1 MSRFL
6 LSMARLFA
14 ATMFCTSVLLSSSCA
29 FAQAVAA
36 TTADGAR
43 YSGATKEG
51 KRHGKGRLE
60 WPNGAVYEGE
70 FLNGLMHGRG
80 KMKRGSGDVYVGEFR
95 DGMAHGAGR
104 TELVDG
110 SVYVGEFARDYYN
123 GRGRFAYVEGSVYE
137 GMFRNGLQHGTGR
150 FTEKGL
156 TQDGEFKLGQLHG
169 KGVETVQDR
178 GTYRGEF
185 RRGRYHGKGRY
196 EGSDGDVFEG
206 DFAEGE
212 FTGVGTLTSK
222 DGTKHVGQFAKWRS
236 DGKGV
241 YHDAF
246 GTTYEGKF
254 VDGAADGI
262 VIMKSRK
269 GARYQGPIKD
279 WRMHGE
285 GEYKSDDGDIYKG
298 TFSYGMYEGFGTFTF
313 AKPRADGVTSQTGMW
328 RMGRLVDD
336 KVDEAAKRSA
346 EAALYNQQKLLDAA
360 IARLAPR
367 TAGKIN
373 MYSLLVA
380 GDGAQEVFR
389 REVDFVRAQFSEKFD
404 LGLRTIA
411 LINSRNTLDQTPMA
425 TITSIGES
433 LNAIAKK
440 MDKEQDILFLF
451 LTSHGSKEH
460 EFTLAQ
466 NNIQLN
472 DLTNKKLGEL
482 LKKSGIRWKVVVVSA
497 CYSGGFIDPI
507 KDGTT
512 LIITAARH
520 DRRSFGCADENDFT
534 YFGRAFFKESL
545 PQSRSFQDAFRRAE
559 KLIKQWEGRE
569 IAKSD
574 EPKKATE
581 EDYSIPQMAST
592 RAVEQHVAK
601 WWTQLK

>member
-1 MSRFL
+1 MSRFF
-6 LSMARLFA
+6 LSMARALV
-14 ATMFCTSVLLSSSCA
+14 ATVFCTSVSLFFSCA
-29 FAQAVAA
+29 FAQMLET

-43 YSGATKEG
+43 YSGATKDG
-51 KRHGKGRLE
+51 KRHGAGRLE

-80 KMKRGSGDVYVGEFR
+80 RMKHGSGDVYVGEFR
-95 DGMAHGAGR
+95 NGMAHGAGR
-104 TELVDG
+104 SELIDG
-110 SVYVGEFARDYYN
+110 SVYAGEFARDYYN

-137 GMFRNGLQHGTGR
+137 GMFKNGLQHGAGR

-156 TQDGEFKLGQLHG
+156 TQEGEYKLGQLNG
-169 KGVETVQDR
+169 KGVETAKDR

-212 FTGVGTLTSK
+212 FTGAGTLKRK

-236 DGKGV
+236 EGKGV
-241 YHDAF
+241 YDDAL

-254 VDGAADGI
+254 VDGVPDGI
-262 VIMKSRK
+262 VIMKSK
-269 GARYQGPIKD
+269 SGARYEGPIKD
-279 WRMHGE
+279 WRMHGD
-285 GEYKSDDGDIYKG
+285 GVYKSADGDVYKG
-298 TFSYGMYEGFGTFTF
+298 TFFYGMYEGQGTFTF
-313 AKPRADGVTSQTGMW
+313 ARPRADGATSQTGMW
-328 RMGRLVDD
+328 RAGRLVDD
-336 KVDEAAKRSA
+336 KAEEAAKRSA
-346 EAALYNQQKLLDAA
+346 ETALYNQQKLLDAA
-360 IARLAPR
+360 KANLAPR
-367 TAGKIN
+367 IAGKIN

-380 GDGAQEVFR
+380 GDGSQEVFR

-404 LGLRTIA
+404 LGPHTIA
-411 LINSRNTLDQTPMA
+411 LINSRNTIDKAPMA

-433 LNAIAKK
+433 LDAIAAK

-482 LKKSGIRWKVVVVSA
+482 LKRSGIRWKVVVVSA
-497 CYSGGFIDPI
+497 CYGGGFIDPV
-507 KDGTT
+507 KDDTT

-545 PQSRSFQDAFRRAE
+545 PKSRSFQDAFRSAE
-559 KLIKQWEGRE
+559 KLIKQWEAKE

-574 EPKKATE
+574 EPKKAND
-581 EDYSIPQMAST
+581 EDYSIPQMVST
-592 RAVEQHVAK
+592 RAIEQHLAK
-601 WWTQLK
+601 WWAQRK